1 MRRTVQRSEA
11 DRDDVTRQLKRMYRS
26 VAKEERDAVQLL
38 HTLTDSTTTNS
49 ISNEYSSNQL
59 VSPTTTT
66 ACTRK
71 PAFNSANSEYY
82 AGSDHGSTCSSC
94 GSGSNSNSFLDLSA
108 VVPGQQHYSYAQ
120 LKLLAKRCVQVE
132 AQLRLTEHRCASV
145 TQEGIAIAKALQ
157 QLQQATASSNG
168 AGNSGSG
175 DYSANDRSN
184 SKQQQLEDLKQLKHT
199 QLQQAAY
206 VARQQGLRVKCE
218 AYKTTV
224 LTQEQVIAKLEQALA
239 AATAATTAAAAA
251 ASRNVN
257 STSTQQQ
264 PNSSRGASD
273 TAELQR
279 LRDENVTLKAAL
291 ESLGNG
297 SSSNEQAQV
306 TELESVLQTRDDK
319 LQILEDQMIQ
329 NARAAQ
335 AQITQLKLQIMEL
348 EMQALRT

>member
-1 MRRTVQRSEA
+1 MRRTVQRSEL
-11 DRDDVTRQLKRMYRS
+11 DRDEATRQLKRMYRS

-38 HTLTDSTTTNS
+38 HTLTDSATAASSRND
-49 ISNEYSSNQL
+49 YSGNQL
-59 VSPTTTT
+59 LSPSTT
-66 ACTRK
+66 ATRARK
-71 PAFNSANSEYY
+71 PVFNSANSEYY

-94 GSGSNSNSFLDLSA
+94 GSSGSNSNGFLDSAA
-108 VVPGQQHYSYAQ
+108 VVPVAQQQHHAQ

-132 AQLRLTEHRCASV
+132 AQLRVTENRCASV

-157 QLQQATASSNG
+157 QLQQATTRNAADSS
-168 AGNSGSG
+168 SGTG
-175 DYSANDRSN
+175 KSN
-184 SKQQQLEDLKQLKHT
+184 SKQQQLEELKQLKNT
-199 QLQQAAY
+199 QLQQLAY

-239 AATAATTAAAAA
+239 TANAAGATASS
-251 ASRNVN
+251 ASNNAN
-257 STSTQQQ
+257 SSSSIQQQ
-264 PNSSRGASD
+264 QLNSSRSVGDA
-273 TAELQR
+273 AELQR
-279 LRDENVTLKAAL
+279 LRDENVTLKTAL
-291 ESLGNG
+291 ESLDSG
-297 SSSNEQAQV
+297 SNEKAQV

-319 LQILEDQMIQ
+319 LQILEDQMVQ